1 MNVFC
6 FLGNRA
12 ADNFR
17 NAADEAKNRSG
28 YGSTSSSPSS
38 RSGSFSSG
46 QTTTDK
52 IKDKA
57 SEYAQQ
63 AKSTVCEFL
72 YEKKMGFLIVNFYQ
86 AQSAGSTAQNYA
98 HQAAN
103 KAREGRGI

>member
-72 YEKKMGFLIVNFYQ
+72 YEKKMGFLIVNFY
-86 AQSAGSTAQNYA
+86 
-98 HQAAN
+98 
-103 KAREGRGI
+103 

>member
-17 NAADEAKNRSG
+17 NAADEAKDRSG

-38 RSGSFSSG
+38 QPTRSGSFSSG

-72 YEKKMGFLIVNFYQ
+72 YEKKMGFLIAIFY
-86 AQSAGSTAQNYA
+86 
-98 HQAAN
+98 
-103 KAREGRGI
+103 